1 MSIHLFFEMVSKV
14 RVLSALT
21 WESCTDC
28 SRLGT
33 SISELSTVCA
43 AALPYLL
50 LSDDAATNFSQVSFN
65 SSILA

>member
-1 MSIHLFFEMVSKV
+1 MSIHLFFEIESKV
-14 RVLSALT
+14 IVLSVLV

-28 SRLGT
+28 SRLAT

-43 AALPYLL
+43 AAMPYFF

-65 SSILA
+65 SSILV